1 MDGQSRKDE
10 FIKLLNKSDKPLSGD
25 AIAKLLGV
33 SRQVIVQDIA
43 LLRANGV
50 QIFSTNRGY
59 LLDEGSSD
67 EFCRV
72 YKVIHSDEETEDEMN
87 LFVDM
92 GATILDVFV
101 YHRVYGVMRGE
112 LNVRSR
118 LDVKRYMDN
127 IRGGK
132 SSLLKNVTGGYH
144 YHTVMASSNEVLDM
158 IQAELEKK
166 GFLAKL
172 SEYEPVKF

>member
-10 FIKLLNKSDKPLSGD
+10 ILKLLNNATKPVSGD
-25 AIAKLLGV
+25 AIAKKLSV

-59 LLDEGSSD
+59 LLDGGSSD
-67 EFCRV
+67 DCCRV

-118 LDVKRYMDN
+118 LDVKRYMEN

-144 YHTVMASSNEVLDM
+144 YHTVIAPNEDVLDM
-158 IQAELEKK
+158 IQAELKER
-166 GFLAKL
+166 GFLAPL